1 MSREILGMF
10 SSVIAV
16 VGTDEADIEGKQNC
30 VLCSMAGCGCGHA
43 AFTATLKAFFPTDG
57 LPNLG
62 MSHGLTTASVIP
74 VVAPGF

>member
-1 MSREILGMF
+1 MSQKILGMC
-10 SSVIAV
+10 SSIIAV

-30 VLCSMAGCGCGHA
+30 VLCNMAGCGCGHA
-43 AFTATLKAFFPTDG
+43 TFTATLKAFFPTDE

-62 MSHGLTTASVIP
+62 MSHGLTTASVIL